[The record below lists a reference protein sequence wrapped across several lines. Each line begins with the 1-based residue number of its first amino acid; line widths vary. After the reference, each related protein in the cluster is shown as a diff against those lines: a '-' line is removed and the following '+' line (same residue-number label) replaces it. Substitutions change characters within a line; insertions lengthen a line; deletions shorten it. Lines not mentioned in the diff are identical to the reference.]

1 MNGADA
7 ISLSLLVIRVG
18 LGLVFVAHGYNHIFG
33 GGKTAGTA
41 RWFES
46 LGILHAWTASLT
58 ELGSGVLL
66 ILGFATPRACAGWS
80 APWPWPC

>member
-46 LGILHAWTASLT
+46 LGILHAGPPASPN
-58 ELGSGVLL
+58 SG
-66 ILGFATPRACAGWS
+66 RAC
-80 APWPWPC
+80 C